1 MAYTRGVLTTG
12 AGTYGYVQSMDFNE
26 GGEEVLIKDED
37 GITQVEDLYDNLYEV
52 SVTAKFDRA
61 QTLPARGDAI
71 TLAAC
76 PKTAYNTN
84 YTIVSMSTGEVNTD
98 AATLTLNLRRFDD
111 GDLPVSA

>member
-37 GITQVEDLYDNLYEV
+37 GITQVEDLYDAMFEV

-61 QTLPARGDAI
+61 QTLPTRGDEIA
-71 TLAAC
+71 LSDC

-84 YTIVSMSTGEVNTD
+84 YTIVTMTTGEVNTD

-111 GDLPVSA
+111 GDVPASA

>member
-12 AGTYGYVQSMDFNE
+12 AGTYGYVQSMDFSE

-52 SVTAKFDRA
+52 TVNAKFDRA
-61 QTLPARGDAI
+61 QTLPARGDAV

-76 PKTAYNTN
+76 PKAAYNTK
-84 YTIVSMSTGEVNTD
+84 YTVVSMTVGEVNTD
-98 AATLTLNLRRFDD
+98 AANLTLNLRRFDD
-111 GDLPVSA
+111 GNVPVS

>member
-1 MAYTRGVLTTG
+1 MAYTRGVLHTG
-12 AGTYGYVQSMDFNE
+12 SGGFGYVQSADFSE

-76 PKTAYNTN
+76 PKTAYNTK
-84 YTIVSMSTGEVNTD
+84 YTIVSMTVGEVNTD
-98 AATLTLNLRRFDD
+98 AATLTLSLRRFDD
-111 GDLPVSA
+111 GDVPTS